1 MDPQPVP
8 DLTPPAGPNRGLA
21 LPHRAGVL
29 EPSALDDLIA
39 EAVEA
44 QMGHVRLDVPW
55 SLAQPSA
62 GRIDGSVFETL
73 ATASHAARA
82 AGLAVWFRLL
92 QPDVPRWFDNDGG
105 FGDDRTA
112 GTHWPRWVDL
122 VAERL
127 GAHADGWV
135 PLEAP
140 FGLVT
145 RLAPGDPR
153 RQGELLHTVVVAWRD
168 AWRGLRGGV
177 PVATSLDLAIER
189 PLDERPES
197 IAEARRRDDMR
208 WYTWFGGLRDG
219 VVRIP
224 GRAER
229 VLDDLDQSCD
239 QIGVALAADPAQERD
254 LEDLLARVGEQR
266 LQAPVALTL
275 RATGTS
281 AGERQESI
289 ERMESRL
296 VGLYSEANLAR
307 LTLLR

>member
-8 DLTPPAGPNRGLA
+8 DLTPPTGPNRGLA
-21 LPHRAGVL
+21 LPYHPGVL
-29 EPSALDDLIA
+29 EPAALDDLVA
-39 EAVEA
+39 EAVDA
-44 QMGHVRLDVPW
+44 GMGHVRLDVPW
-55 SLAQPSA
+55 TLAQPAA
-62 GRIDGSVFETL
+62 GRVDGSVFETL
-73 ATASHAARA
+73 ASTSTAARA

-112 GTHWPRWVDL
+112 GTYWPRWVDL
-122 VAERL
+122 VAARL
-127 GAHADGWV
+127 GDHADGWV

-140 FGLVT
+140 FGLVM

-153 RQGELLHTVVVAWRD
+153 RQGELLHTLVVAWRD
-168 AWRGLRGGV
+168 AWRVLRGVV
-177 PVATSLDLAIER
+177 PVATSLDLVIER
-189 PLDERPES
+189 PVDERPES

-229 VLDDLDQSCD
+229 VLDDLEQSCD
-239 QIGVALAADPAQERD
+239 QVGVALAADTERERD
-254 LEDLLARVGEQR
+254 LDDLLARVGEQR
-266 LQAPVALTL
+266 LHRPLAITL

-281 AGERQESI
+281 TGERQESL
-289 ERMESRL
+289 ERFEHRMAAVRDEAGL
-296 VGLYSEANLAR
+296 VR